1 MEKTNNNIPTA
12 EELAIYIKEAT
23 VSVTNTYEQSP
34 VVLMVDN
41 SIIGTLGNFSAS
53 IGKAKSKKTFNVSAI
68 AASAL
73 ANGTVLHYRSSFPE
87 NKRTILYIDTEQGEP
102 HCQKVLQRI
111 LCLAGLPKDADSDNL
126 IMLGL
131 RKYSPEMRL
140 AIVEQA
146 IGTIPNLGLV
156 IIDGIRDFMYDI
168 NSPNEATNIISKFM
182 QWTDDRQ
189 IHIHTV
195 LHQNKNDEHARGHIG
210 TELNNKAETIM
221 QIEVDKRTRL

>member
-34 VVLMVDN
+34 VVLMVDD

-87 NKRTILYIDTEQGEP
+87 INGRYCISTPNKE
-102 HCQKVLQRI
+102 
-111 LCLAGLPKDADSDNL
+111 NL
-126 IMLGL
+126 IAKRCYNAFYVWPDYQRMPIL
-131 RKYSPEMRL
+131 
-140 AIVEQA
+140 
-146 IGTIPNLGLV
+146 TI
-156 IIDGIRDFMYDI
+156 
-168 NSPNEATNIISKFM
+168 
-182 QWTDDRQ
+182 
-189 IHIHTV
+189 
-195 LHQNKNDEHARGHIG
+195 
-210 TELNNKAETIM
+210 
-221 QIEVDKRTRL
+221 